1 MSNKIGIHLAP
12 FTKEIQAGR
21 LNKAGTLFLGEKQT
35 VTNECIG
42 AVAEYVE
49 ANYDGE
55 VEFTYPG
62 VGLKVEVKVTRIEK
76 EAEK

>member
-1 MSNKIGIHLAP
+1 MSNKIGIHFAP
-12 FTKEIQAGR
+12 FSKEIQAGR
-21 LNKAGTLFLGEKQT
+21 LNKAGNVFLGEKQT
-35 VTNECIG
+35 VTDECIG

-49 ANYDGE
+49 ANYGGG

-62 VGLKVEVKVTRIEK
+62 VGLKVEIKVTRIEK

>member
-12 FTKEIQAGR
+12 LLKEIQAGR
-21 LNKAGTLFLGEKQT
+21 LNKAGNLFIGEKQT
-35 VTNECIG
+35 VTDQCIG

-49 ANYDGE
+49 ANYDGA
-55 VEFTYPG
+55 VEFTYPT

-76 EAEK
+76 EDAK